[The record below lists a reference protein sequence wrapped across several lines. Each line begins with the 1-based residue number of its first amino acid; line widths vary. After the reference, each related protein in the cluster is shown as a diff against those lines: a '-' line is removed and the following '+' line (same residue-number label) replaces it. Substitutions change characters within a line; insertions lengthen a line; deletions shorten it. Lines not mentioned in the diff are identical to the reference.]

1 MKWPILEG
9 FLALTPPNVVQ
20 LGWNLDQ
27 DYSSWRL
34 RHCFKNFSKIQI
46 FHEIGHSQSLHVFLV
61 FVQLWGRFS
70 PWRRPKSKKVNISR
84 DKTTPSGYPNIAKST
99 LYLVPIFQE
108 KYDYFLS
115 HFGRFLVKKGAWSP
129 FKGPESKSHLAYTGA
144 TIPGIQNMQTVWSH
158 HMPVLSLSVTKVV
171 FFKFWTTFSSLAA
184 FSGTT
189 PTFFQKMKLISRCRI

>member
-1 MKWPILEG
+1 MAHFGGFFGPNSPKCGPIRLKFG
-9 FLALTPPNVVQ
+9 PRLFLMEIKTLLQ
-20 LGWNLDQ
+20 EF
-27 DYSSWRL
+27 
-34 RHCFKNFSKIQI
+34 FKNSNFSRNRTFPK
-46 FHEIGHSQSLHVFLV
+46 FARFFGFCPTLRPFFSMKEAEIE
-61 FVQLWGRFS
+61 
-70 PWRRPKSKKVNISR
+70 KSKYFFR
-84 DKTTPSGYPNIAKST
+84 DKTTPSGYPNIAKSR

-171 FFKFWTTFSSLAA
+171 FFKF
-184 FSGTT
+184 
-189 PTFFQKMKLISRCRI
+189 